1 MPTSVEDGPS
11 VRCAECGATW
21 RDPEDAC
28 AARFDRLL
36 ALDHSH
42 REPWGSRHGLAFAV
56 YAVQHPARFPA
67 TSRAAAVELLTAVYR
82 RGEDRAWAVR
92 RLRTAMADRKPASG
106 TPDASVPHPRD
117 GFPVTIAS
125 LGTFEA
131 ETYASALD
139 AWCRAT
145 LATLAALSALSAL
158 EAPR

>member
-1 MPTSVEDGPS
+1 VPTSVGDGPS
-11 VRCAECGATW
+11 ARCAECGATW

-36 ALDHSH
+36 ALDHAR

-56 YAVQHPARFPA
+56 YALQHPSRFPA
-67 TSRAAAVELLTAVYR
+67 TSRVAAVDLLAGVYR
-82 RGEDRAWAVR
+82 RGEDPAWAVR
-92 RLRTAMADRKPASG
+92 RLRTAMAGRKPASG

-125 LGTFEA
+125 LGTCEA
-131 ETYASALD
+131 ETYATALD

-145 LATLAALSALSAL
+145 LEVLEAL
-158 EAPR
+158 EAAG